1 MKIVAALT
9 DPTLA
14 AGAEAQGADL
24 VELRLDLMDGDPSRI
39 LRQYRQDCT
48 LPVIAT
54 IRSGSEGGQ
63 FFGDADAWM
72 AKIRPVLRDADYIDV
87 EQQFASHAPEIR
99 AAGTKII
106 ASHHTGEMPPL
117 FSLFALARD
126 LRSYGDIPKIIVTP
140 ANDADLIELITFTQA
155 AAKPVITGI
164 MGSRFRYGRAVLP
177 LFGAEFVYCHLGT
190 RTADGQYSVGEFA
203 TLMNLLRQP
212 G

>member
-39 LRQYRQDCT
+39 LRQYREECT

-117 FSLFALARD
+117 FSLFALERD

-164 MGSRFRYGRAVLP
+164 MGSQFRYGRAVLP

-190 RTADGQYSVGEFA
+190 RTAEGQYSVGEFA

>member
-24 VELRLDLMDGDPSRI
+24 VELRLDLMDRDPSRI
-39 LRQYRQDCT
+39 LRQYREECT

-63 FFGDADAWM
+63 FFGDADGWM

-87 EQQFASHAPEIR
+87 EQQLASHAPEIR

-126 LRSYGDIPKIIVTP
+126 LRSYGDIPKIIVTNGEREQQHHHP
-140 ANDADLIELITFTQA
+140 LA
-155 AAKPVITGI
+155 AA
-164 MGSRFRYGRAVLP
+164 S
-177 LFGAEFVYCHLGT
+177 
-190 RTADGQYSVGEFA
+190 DGQTHQFVGKHGTSSERRRS
-203 TLMNLLRQP
+203 LR
-212 G
+212 